1 MVYFLHRVLWPQAP
15 VLPNALDD
23 ARDRCVVQEEA
34 SPYSLVSICL
44 DVLVATLEQWC
55 STKPDGTLCLPEHW
69 HLPRE
74 ISDQFLERMTWRG
87 KLTDRTAAI
96 FQGKQT
102 NLKRISIQRAKL
114 SATAF
119 TRAFCHHKLVQV
131 NATSVDSELL
141 APDIIH
147 ALQSSAWIQE
157 NLQCLL
163 LDSASVPQDSRLLAL
178 GQFVGIRTLSV
189 ANMSFWSE
197 DLVSVSQLPNLENL
211 DISNTLVT
219 NISALLTCKD
229 RLRSLTM
236 HYLKCLTMTSPQ
248 ILAVLRQLKC
258 LLHLDISNHKHLRSD
273 LAFRLLHQKNMLP
286 NLVSLDISGGFNI
299 TDEVV
304 ESFLQQRPDMRFVG
318 LLSTNAGYANF
329 FITKQGLKVAG
340 GANMHQLWEALSRY
354 GNRSCFMKE
363 TLCMLFTETL
373 SLHTILPAIL
383 KLVAIGMRNHPQ
395 DLPVQFTGSACILNL
410 IRENLAKGMPVRL
423 LSEVTCL
430 LFEATKNFP
439 FYKQLQKN
447 CLLSLTSSR
456 ILCEVPFDRFDAAKL
471 VMRWLCKSENPK
483 MQTMAV
489 TIISI
494 LALKLVPEQTEQLQE
509 ELIMTVKELLTI
521 IRKKTAE
528 NLKDVTFLFTL
539 KALWNLTDESPS
551 ACKYFLENEGL
562 AVIIQVL
569 ETFSEPLIQSTVL
582 GLLNNV
588 AEVRELSPKLM
599 TEDVLKHITSLLQS
613 TNIEVSYFAAG
624 VIAHLTCDRQH
635 WLSRDLQRSHLL
647 QHLRVTLQNWPSSQ
661 CKMSALVTYRSFKA
675 FSPLLGNFSQPEVQ
689 HWALWAMHHV
699 CSRNPGKYCKL
710 LVEGGG
716 LQLVCDIQ
724 EHGQAN
730 AQVKQMAASILKDF
744 RMHFTS
750 YQRLPTAPVPSL
762 T

>member
-1 MVYFLHRVLWPQAP
+1 MVYFLHRVLWPQAL
-15 VLPNALDD
+15 VLPDALDD

-55 STKPDGTLCLPEHW
+55 STRPDGTLCLPEHW

-74 ISDQFLERMTWRG
+74 ISDQFLERMTRRG

-102 NLKRISIQRAKL
+102 NLKQISIQRAKL

-119 TRAFCHHKLVQV
+119 ARAFCHHKLVQV
-131 NATSVDSELL
+131 NATSVDCELL

-178 GQFVGIRTLSV
+178 GQFIGIRTLSV

-197 DLVSVSQLPNLENL
+197 DLVSISQLPNLENL

-219 NISALLTCKD
+219 NISALLNCKD

-273 LAFRLLHQKNMLP
+273 LAFHLLQQKNILP
-286 NLVSLDISGGFNI
+286 NLVSLDISGGFDI

-340 GANMHQLWEALSRY
+340 GANMHQLCEALSRY

-373 SLHTILPAIL
+373 SLHAILPAIL

-439 FYKQLQKN
+439 FYKQL
-447 CLLSLTSSR
+447 
-456 ILCEVPFDRFDAAKL
+456 

-494 LALKLVPEQTEQLQE
+494 LALKLLPEQTEQLQE

-521 IRKKTAE
+521 IRNKTAE

-539 KALWNLTDESPS
+539 KALWNLTDESPL
-551 ACKYFLENEGL
+551 ACKYFIENEGL

-569 ETFSEPLIQSTVL
+569 E
-582 GLLNNV
+582 NNV

-599 TEDVLKHITSLLQS
+599 TEDVLEHVTSLLQS
-613 TNIEVSYFAAG
+613 TNIE
-624 VIAHLTCDRQH
+624 
-635 WLSRDLQRSHLL
+635 
-647 QHLRVTLQNWPSSQ
+647 NWPSSQ

-689 HWALWAMHHV
+689 LWALWAMHHV

-730 AQVKQMAASILKDF
+730 AQVKQMAASILEDF

>member
-1 MVYFLHRVLWPQAP
+1 MVYFLHRVLWKQVL
-15 VLPNALDD
+15 VLPDALDD
-23 ARDRCVVQEEA
+23 AQDRCVVQEEA

-55 STKPDGTLCLPEHW
+55 SKRPDGTLCLPEHW
-69 HLPRE
+69 R
-74 ISDQFLERMTWRG
+74 

-102 NLKRISIQRAKL
+102 NLKQISIQRAKL
-114 SATAF
+114 SAAAF

-157 NLQCLL
+157 NLQCLV
-163 LDSASVPQDSRLLAL
+163 LDSASVPQDSRLLTL
-178 GQFVGIRTLSV
+178 GQFIGIRTLSV
-189 ANMSFWSE
+189 ANVSFWSE
-197 DLVSVSQLPNLENL
+197 DLVSVSHLPKLESL

-248 ILAVLRQLKC
+248 ILAVLGQLTC

-273 LAFRLLHQKNMLP
+273 LAICLLQQKNILP
-286 NLVSLDISGGFNI
+286 NLVSLDISGGLDI

-304 ESFLQQRPDMRFVG
+304 ESFLQQRPDMQFVG

-340 GANMHQLWEALSRY
+340 GANIHQLSEALSRY
-354 GNRSCFMKE
+354 GNRSCFLKE
-363 TLCMLFTETL
+363 TLCMLFKETL
-373 SLHTILPAIL
+373 SLCAILPAIL
-383 KLVAIGMRNHPQ
+383 KN
-395 DLPVQFTGSACILNL
+395 LPVQFTGSACILNL
-410 IRENLAKGMPVRL
+410 IRQNLAKGMPIRL

-439 FYKQLQKN
+439 FYKQLQMN
-447 CLLSLTSSR
+447 CLLSLTNSR
-456 ILCEVPFDRFDAAKL
+456 ILCEVPFDRQK
-471 VMRWLCKSENPK
+471 
-483 MQTMAV
+483 
-489 TIISI
+489 
-494 LALKLVPEQTEQLQE
+494 
-509 ELIMTVKELLTI
+509 LLTI
-521 IRKKTAE
+521 IRQKTTE
-528 NLKDVTFLFTL
+528 NLKDATFLFTL

-551 ACKYFLENEGL
+551 ACKYFIENEGL

-569 ETFSEPLIQSTVL
+569 E
-582 GLLNNV
+582 NNV

-599 TEDVLKHITSLLQS
+599 TEDVLKHIINLLQS

-624 VIAHLTCDRQH
+624 VIAHLTCECDRQH
-635 WLSRDLQRSHLL
+635 WLSRDLQMSDLL
-647 QHLRVTLQNWPSSQ
+647 QHLHVTLQNWPSSQ
-661 CKMSALVTYRSFKA
+661 CKMSAFVTYRSFKA

-689 HWALWAMHHV
+689 LWALWAVHHV
-699 CSRNPGKYCKL
+699 CSGDPSKYCKL

-730 AQVKQMAASILKDF
+730 AQVRQMAASILEDF

>member
-1 MVYFLHRVLWPQAP
+1 
-15 VLPNALDD
+15 
-23 ARDRCVVQEEA
+23 
-34 SPYSLVSICL
+34 
-44 DVLVATLEQWC
+44 
-55 STKPDGTLCLPEHW
+55 
-69 HLPRE
+69 
-74 ISDQFLERMTWRG
+74 MTWQG

-273 LAFRLLHQKNMLP
+273 LAFRLLHQKNILP

-439 FYKQLQKN
+439 FYKQL
-447 CLLSLTSSR
+447 
-456 ILCEVPFDRFDAAKL
+456 
-471 VMRWLCKSENPK
+471 
-483 MQTMAV
+483 
-489 TIISI
+489 
-494 LALKLVPEQTEQLQE
+494 VPEQTEQLQE

-528 NLKDVTFLFTL
+528 NLKDVTFLFIL

-569 ETFSEPLIQSTVL
+569 E
-582 GLLNNV
+582 NNV

-624 VIAHLTCDRQH
+624 VIAHLT
-635 WLSRDLQRSHLL
+635 S
-647 QHLRVTLQNWPSSQ
+647 
-661 CKMSALVTYRSFKA
+661 
-675 FSPLLGNFSQPEVQ
+675 
-689 HWALWAMHHV
+689 
-699 CSRNPGKYCKL
+699 GKYCKL

-730 AQVKQMAASILKDF
+730 AQVKQLAASILKDF

-750 YQRLPTAPVPSL
+750 YQRLPTVPVPSL